1 MQPQRDEDGPMKL
14 PLGCFAHIISM
25 KVLTGVLT
33 GSIAFILVSL
43 SIAYYSSS
51 THSAS
56 METASIPEGF
66 PSTLY
71 DEWTHGL
78 EFDIDLNSDKYKHMT
93 ESVMESVFC
102 DSSIMN

>member
-1 MQPQRDEDGPMKL
+1 
-14 PLGCFAHIISM
+14 M

-102 DSSIMN
+102 DSSIIH

>member
-71 DEWTHGL
+71 DEWTYGL

>member
-1 MQPQRDEDGPMKL
+1 MQSQRDKDGPTKL

-33 GSIAFILVSL
+33 GSIGLILVSL

-71 DEWTHGL
+71 NEWDHGL

-93 ESVMESVFC
+93 ESVMESAFC